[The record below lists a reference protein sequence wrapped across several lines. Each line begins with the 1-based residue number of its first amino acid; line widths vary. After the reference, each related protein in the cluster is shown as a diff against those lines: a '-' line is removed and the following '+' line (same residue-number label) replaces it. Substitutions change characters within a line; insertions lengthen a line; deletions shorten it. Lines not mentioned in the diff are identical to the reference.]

1 MFHIDGNKNY
11 PKETS
16 SKVIVRFQDC
26 DPLQHLNNAKYFD
39 YFFNARD
46 DQVAK
51 LYGVR
56 MSDIFKTYQCAWVVY
71 THQIGYIRPA
81 GMGELVTINSRIIWF
96 NENTTVVEYFMMNDA
111 QTELKTVMWTTLRYV
126 DVRSGR
132 STNHSGEVLAFLE
145 AVKVPDF
152 EFIPTGFQQRIK
164 QIKDEVQHKNIE
176 A

>member
-1 MFHIDGNKNY
+1 MFHIDPNKQY

-16 SKVIVRFQDC
+16 SKVIIRFQDC

-56 MSDIFKTYQCAWVVY
+56 MSDIFQAYQCSWVAY
-71 THQIGYIRPA
+71 SHQIAYIRPA
-81 GMGELVTINSRIIWF
+81 GMGEIVTINSRIIWY
-96 NENTTVVEYFMMNDA
+96 NENTVVVEYFMMDEN
-111 QTELKTVMWTTLRYV
+111 QSHLKTVLWTTIRYIEV
-126 DVRSGR
+126 KTGK

-152 EFIPTGFQQRIK
+152 DFDNSPFNLRIK
-164 QIKDEVQHKNIE
+164 QIKEEVKLKTPMP
-176 A
+176 